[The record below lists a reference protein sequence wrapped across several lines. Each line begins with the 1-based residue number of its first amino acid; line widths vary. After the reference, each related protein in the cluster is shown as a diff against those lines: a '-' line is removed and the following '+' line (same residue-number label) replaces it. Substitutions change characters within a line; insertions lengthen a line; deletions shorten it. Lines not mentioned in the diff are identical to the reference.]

1 MESASIKAIVDDERS
16 VKVATRSD
24 KSLNIHGIINTKSVS
39 WNLSAEPLYEAT
51 IRGNY
56 GSLSI
61 GGALVVDTGKHTG
74 RSPKDKFIVKE
85 PSSIDEVWW
94 GPVNQGT
101 DSDTFKNLHHR
112 ILSYYQ
118 GRDLYV
124 QDLFAGAEESNKLRV
139 RVITDIPWHS
149 LFARNM
155 FIRPTAEETENFEPD
170 LVILHAPYLHAS
182 PSRDNTNS
190 ETAIMMNFAEKI
202 VLISGSVYA
211 GEIKKS
217 VFSYL
222 NYTLPAKGILPMHC
236 SANSGKSGDVA
247 IFFGLSGTGKTT
259 LSADGTRTLIGDDE
273 HGWSDSGVFN
283 FEGGCYAKVI
293 NLSAEAEPEI
303 FAASH
308 RFGAV
313 LENVVMDPHSR
324 QINLFDDSKTENTRS
339 CYPIDFIP
347 NIEPS
352 GSGGQPKNIVMLTA
366 DAFGVLPPISSL
378 SAEQA
383 MYHFLSGY
391 TARLAG
397 TEKGVTEPEA
407 TFSTCFGAP
416 FMPRH
421 PSIYAKMLGER
432 IQKSGAKCWLVN
444 TGWSGG
450 AYGTGQR
457 MQISYTRSMVRAA
470 LGGHLTNVD
479 SKPDPHFGVL
489 VPSSCPD
496 VPIDVLDPRSTW
508 QDKTAYESTAKELR
522 CRFEENFKQFEEHVS
537 NDVKEAGI
545 HAAA

>member
-1 MESASIKAIVDDERS
+1 M
-16 VKVATRSD
+16 ATE
-24 KSLNIHGIINTKSVS
+24 KFQSLDAHGVINTNSVS
-39 WNLSAEPLYEAT
+39 WNLAAEPLYEAT
-51 IRGNY
+51 IRCNHGK
-56 GSLSI
+56 LSI

-74 RSPKDKFIVKE
+74 RSPKDKFLVEEQTSKDNI
-85 PSSIDEVWW
+85 WW
-94 GPVNQGT
+94 GPVNQST
-101 DSDTFKNLHHR
+101 DEASFKNLHRR

-124 QDLFAGAEESNKLRV
+124 QDLYAGAEKTNRLCV

-155 FIRPTAEETENFEPD
+155 FIRPTPEELKGFEPD
-170 LVILHAPYLHAS
+170 LIILHAPYLHAS
-182 PSRDNTNS
+182 PKLDNTNS
-190 ETAIMMNFAEKI
+190 ETAIMMNFSKKT

-222 NYTLPAKGILPMHC
+222 NYTLPANGVLPMHC
-236 SANSGKSGDVA
+236 SANVGAAGDVA

-259 LSADGTRTLIGDDE
+259 LSADGSRTLIGDDE
-273 HGWSDSGVFN
+273 HGWSENGVFN

-293 NLSAEAEPEI
+293 NLSKEAEPEI

-308 RFGAV
+308 RFGTV
-313 LENVVMDPHSR
+313 LENVVMDPDTRHLD
-324 QINLFDDSKTENTRS
+324 LFDDSKTENTRS

-347 NIEPS
+347 NTEPT
-352 GSGGQPKNIVMLTA
+352 GIGGQPKNIVMLTA

-378 SAEQA
+378 SANQA

-421 PSIYAKMLGER
+421 PSVYAEMLGEK
-432 IQKSGAKCWLVN
+432 IEKSGAECWLVN

-450 AYGTGQR
+450 VYGTGER
-457 MQISYTRSMVRAA
+457 IKIPYTRAMVRAA
-470 LGGHLTNVD
+470 LDGKLTDVTFN
-479 SKPDPHFGVL
+479 PDPHFGVS
-489 VPSSCPD
+489 VPNSCPG
-496 VPIDVLDPRSTW
+496 VPEEVLDPRSTW
-508 QDKTAYESTAKELR
+508 QDKSAYENTAHNLR
-522 CRFEENFKQFEEHVS
+522 ARFEDNFKQFEDHVS
-537 NDVKEAGI
+537 EEVKKAGI
-545 HAAA
+545 FAAS